1 MASGIAAAALLVGCT
16 DAPRAGVNGLRGVL
30 GESGDTTGFKTAD
43 RVVEFAFPRDHGPHP
58 RFRSEWWYLTAVLTT
73 AGGRTFGTQF
83 TLFRQGLVP
92 RADGDVPVAG
102 AAAWRTGQIYMA
114 HVAVSDVAMRRHW
127 QAERVARGHPA
138 LAGVTTTPF
147 AAYLEDWR
155 LESVAADFLPLE
167 LVAAT
172 PEFEVVL
179 TLTGT
184 KPIVL
189 QGERGLSHKGPDN
202 ASYYY
207 SIPRIDARGSVRV
220 DGTPHAVVGKAWIDR
235 EWSTS
240 VLAAEYAG
248 WDWFALHLDDGRD
261 LMVFRL
267 RRVDGAPDRYGAGS
281 LVAVNGDATTL
292 ADDDFTLAVVD
303 TWRAWPVQW
312 ELTLNGE
319 GQEPSAGEREGLAP
333 RRQEPSAGE
342 REGLAPRKKERFL
355 IEAAFEDQVMDTSV
369 RYWEGVVAVRHGD
382 GRPAGSGYMEMT
394 GYEK

>member
-1 MASGIAAAALLVGCT
+1 MASGLAAAALLVGCS
-16 DAPRAGVNGLRGVL
+16 DSPRAGVNGLRGVL
-30 GESGDTTGFKTAD
+30 GESGDTTEFETAD
-43 RVVEFAFPRDHGPHP
+43 RVVEFVYPRDHGPHP
-58 RFRSEWWYLTAVLTT
+58 RFRTEWWYLTAVLTAT
-73 AGGRTFGTQF
+73 GGRTFGTQF
-83 TLFRQGLVP
+83 TLFRQGLAP
-92 RADGDVPVAG
+92 RSPADAPPTG
-102 AAAWRTGQIYMA
+102 AAAWRTGQVYMA
-114 HVAVSDVAMRRHW
+114 HVAVSDVAMRRHM
-127 QAERVARGHPA
+127 QAERLSRGHPA
-138 LAGVTTTPF
+138 LAGVIATPF

-155 LESVAADFLPLE
+155 LESSGEDFLPLK
-167 LVAAT
+167 LAVAT
-172 PEFEVVL
+172 PEFDVAL

-189 QGERGLSHKGPDN
+189 QGEQGLSHKGPDN

-220 DGTPHAVVGKAWIDR
+220 DGAHHDVVGKAWIDR

-261 LMVFRL
+261 LMVFQL

-281 LVAVNGDATTL
+281 LVAVSGDATTL

-303 TWRAWPVQW
+303 TWRAWPVRW

-319 GQEPSAGEREGLAP
+319 GEEPSAGEREGLAPRKQEPSAGEREGLAP
-333 RRQEPSAGE
+333 RM
-342 REGLAPRKKERFL
+342 KERFL

-394 GYEK
+394 GYEG

>member
-1 MASGIAAAALLVGCT
+1 MVGCN
-16 DAPRAGVNGLRGVL
+16 DATRVDVTGLRGVL
-30 GESGDTTGFKTAD
+30 GDSGDTTGFQTAD

-73 AGGRTFGTQF
+73 VSGRTFGTQF
-83 TLFRQGLVP
+83 TLFRQGLAP
-92 RADGDVPVAG
+92 RAPGDATPTG
-102 AAAWRTGQIYMA
+102 TAAWRTGQVYMA
-114 HVAVSDVAMRRHW
+114 HVAVSDVATRRHL

-138 LAGVTTTPF
+138 LAGVTATPF

-155 LESVAADFLPLE
+155 LESSSADFLPLK
-167 LVAAT
+167 LDVAT
-172 PEFEVVL
+172 TEFDVAL

-189 QGERGLSHKGPDN
+189 QGEHGLSHKGPEN

-207 SIPRIDARGSVRV
+207 SMPRIDARGTVRI
-220 DGTPHAVVGKAWIDR
+220 DGTDHAVAGKAWIDR

-267 RRVDGAPDRYGAGS
+267 RRVDGAPDPYGAGS
-281 LVAVNGDATTL
+281 LVAVDGNATTL

-303 TWRAWPVQW
+303 TWRAWPVRW
-312 ELTLNGE
+312 ELTLNGFPE
-319 GQEPSAGEREGLAP
+319 
-333 RRQEPSAGE
+333 
-342 REGLAPRKKERFL
+342 ERFL
-355 IEAAFEDQVMDTSV
+355 IEAVFEDQVMETSV

-382 GRPAGSGYMEMT
+382 GRTAGSGYMELT
-394 GYEK
+394 GYEQ